1 MNYGGVGR
9 ILGPL
14 CFLNQGYHEK
24 MHEVCCLFALNL
36 HDIEILKLY
45 LMNVEGFTGRGSEML
60 LQEKP
65 AAGNARDN
73 ICFGKEVRPG
83 QAVILKSPS
92 QP

>member
-1 MNYGGVGR
+1 
-9 ILGPL
+9 
-14 CFLNQGYHEK
+14 
-24 MHEVCCLFALNL
+24 
-36 HDIEILKLY
+36 
-45 LMNVEGFTGRGSEML
+45 MNVEGFTGRGSEML